1 VSRGEPFALIASEK
15 TKYGVRRLCRVLGVS
30 KTAFYDW
37 AARDGG
43 PTTQEV
49 AEAHAA
55 HELHAAWAEH
65 RRVYGARRLTAEIRD
80 RGHDWARKRVARLMS
95 VARVE
100 GAHRRRRGKRARASD
115 CPAPAPDRV
124 GRQFTV
130 AEPDRLWV
138 GDITYLRSWE
148 GFLYLAVV
156 MDACSRRVVGWAM
169 ATHLRRE
176 LVLDAVGMA
185 IFTRKPA
192 PGLVHHS
199 DRGSQGGFN
208 PSSQH
213 LDREVCAW
221 DGRGVGLRWRRGGLR
236 CGRRVARRWR
246 VVSIDSGSGRR
257 SLAAP
262 RARTPGSGLACRQR
276 SARDGFVRLAECHP
290 QTSSHTVAAIS
301 RSRSAK
307 RLPSCAPTATA
318 FARSPNA

>member
-1 VSRGEPFALIASEK
+1 VSRGELFALIASEK

-95 VARVE
+95 VAGIE

-199 DRGSQGGFN
+199 DRGQFGSWAFTTRAKQSGLV
-208 PSSQH
+208 PSMGSIGDCYDNAVIESFWSRMQVEL
-213 LDREVCAW
+213 LDRQ
-221 DGRGVGLRWRRGGLR
+221 RWRTRLELANAMFDYLEVFHN
-236 CGRRVARRWR
+236 RRRRHSALGWLTPIEFENR
-246 VVSIDSGSGRR
+246 TSI
-257 SLAAP
+257 
-262 RARTPGSGLACRQR
+262 
-276 SARDGFVRLAECHP
+276 
-290 QTSSHTVAAIS
+290 TVA
-301 RSRSAK
+301 
-307 RLPSCAPTATA
+307 
-318 FARSPNA
+318 

>member
-1 VSRGEPFALIASEK
+1 
-15 TKYGVRRLCRVLGVS
+15 VS

-43 PTTQEV
+43 PTTHEL

-95 VARVE
+95 VAGIE

-138 GDITYLRSWE
+138 ADITYLRSWE

-199 DRGSQGGFN
+199 DRGSQYTSYEFGKTLRTSGVLASMGAVGSAYDNAMVESFFASLKEELIYQRSWPTRHELEMEVFSYIEGFYN
-208 PSSQH
+208 PKRRHSR
-213 LDREVCAW
+213 LDNLSPAAYEQLLKEQMTDNEVVCPAF
-221 DGRGVGLRWRRGGLR
+221 RGVALL
-236 CGRRVARRWR
+236 
-246 VVSIDSGSGRR
+246 DFM
-257 SLAAP
+257 P
-262 RARTPGSGLACRQR
+262 R
-276 SARDGFVRLAECHP
+276 
-290 QTSSHTVAAIS
+290 
-301 RSRSAK
+301 
-307 RLPSCAPTATA
+307 
-318 FARSPNA
+318 

>member
-1 VSRGEPFALIASEK
+1 MSRGEILAFIASE
-15 TKYGVRRLCRVLGVS
+15 TTRYGVRRLCRVLGVS

-55 HELHAAWAEH
+55 HELHAAWAGH

-95 VARVE
+95 VAGIE

-199 DRGSQGGFN
+199 DRGSQYTSYEFGKTLRTSGALASMGAVGSAYDNAMVESFFATLNAELVYQRAWPTRHELEMEVFSYIEGFYN
-208 PSSQH
+208 PKRRHSR
-213 LDREVCAW
+213 LDNLSPAAYEQLLKEQMTDNEV
-221 DGRGVGLRWRRGGLR
+221 
-236 CGRRVARRWR
+236 
-246 VVSIDSGSGRR
+246 
-257 SLAAP
+257 
-262 RARTPGSGLACRQR
+262 
-276 SARDGFVRLAECHP
+276 SA
-290 QTSSHTVAAIS
+290 
-301 RSRSAK
+301 
-307 RLPSCAPTATA
+307 
-318 FARSPNA
+318 